1 MDWIQIQVTNGT
13 VRKIYRKRTPTT
25 TTTITTGM
33 MLLSGSPLSRTMP
46 WRRCRRAKMMMMTLQ
61 LGLWGVLLLLDPH
74 HHLPSAGVLVR
85 AWTPITRLPPNKPF
99 WRDMAALAT
108 GGLVLLG
115 GDGVAPA
122 AAAMIESPPPSP
134 PAVLALQIQVDVNG
148 LKKLAQQV
156 DAISTVRTL
165 VNTLSPYVK
174 ISQLPSA
181 KWDFV
186 RDVVA
191 GDALIT
197 VNGVPIDVS
206 VASAPGQIDVALN
219 GFDTDFTLSISNTF
233 LPRLPFATKR
243 TVRDG
248 VVAEPAGRTVL
259 VNRQNALPPPPVGG
273 LGDRT
278 DLDLFHR
285 GWTNGQVIGIA
296 SLAVAAAYAGS
307 YGYYTVENE
316 QAEAEAERKQ
326 LAAAAKRKA
335 TAAAKTVTKPPLD
348 DEIKTK
354 KPNEK
359 TKQQKKPT
367 PVPEKKAARMDVKK
381 PVIVV
386 RIPEEEEPVAAAAAV
401 SPQLSPA
408 AAKVNTKSVMAPVV
422 PSIISAAAPSRYVI
436 PQDEGIQGRYAL
448 LAKKKK

>member
-1 MDWIQIQVTNGT
+1 
-13 VRKIYRKRTPTT
+13 
-25 TTTITTGM
+25 
-33 MLLSGSPLSRTMP
+33 
-46 WRRCRRAKMMMMTLQ
+46 MTRQ
-61 LGLWGVLLLLDPH
+61 LGLLLGIILFSLDPPYH
-74 HHLPSAGVLVR
+74 HRQPRRAGVLVQ
-85 AWTPITRLPPNKPF
+85 AWTPITMRWPPNKPPF

-115 GDGVAPA
+115 GGGTS
-122 AAAMIESPPPSP
+122 AAAMIESSPPPPSP
-134 PAVLALQIQVDVNG
+134 PAVALQIQVDVQG
-148 LKKLAQQV
+148 LKKLAQEQQQKV

-186 RDVVA
+186 RDAMA

-197 VNGVPIDVS
+197 VNGIPLDVS
-206 VASAPGQIDVALN
+206 VASAPGTIDVALN
-219 GFDTDFTLSISNTF
+219 GFDTDFSLSISNTF
-233 LPRLPFATKR
+233 LPRLPFAAKR

-259 VNRQNALPPPPVGG
+259 VDRQNALPPAPVG

-285 GWTNGQVIGIA
+285 GWTNGQVIA
-296 SLAVAAAYAGS
+296 TTSLGVAAAYAGS

-326 LAAAAKRKA
+326 LAAKKKKA
-335 TAAAKTVTKPPLD
+335 AAAKTVAKPPLD

-354 KPNEK
+354 PKEK

-381 PVIVV
+381 PVMVV
-386 RIPEEEEPVAAAAAV
+386 RIPEEEEPAAV
-401 SPQLSPA
+401 PPVV
-408 AAKVNTKSVMAPVV
+408 AAKVNPKSVVV
-422 PSIISAAAPSRYVI
+422 ASRIISGTEAAPSWYVV
-436 PQDEGIQGRYAL
+436 PQDEGIRGRYAL
-448 LAKKKK
+448 LAKKPK